1 MVKGLVCRYR
11 FSRPL
16 GALLGALPDVLS
28 IETHEFS
35 DVTTMQTARNGLMIH
50 ETARRKTIG
59 LLDSMMLEHVPIQH
73 STTMP
78 RLHPYASFWFPA
90 GLDLRV
96 SSMALSSTSPQAG
109 TRDGY
114 SR

>member
-1 MVKGLVCRYR
+1 M
-11 FSRPL
+11 
-16 GALLGALPDVLS
+16 LLGALPDVLS

-35 DVTTMQTARNGLMIH
+35 VVTTMQTARNGLMIH

-73 STTMP
+73 STSMP
-78 RLHPYASFWFPA
+78 RSHSYASFWFPA

-96 SSMALSSTSPQAG
+96 SSMALSSTSPLG
-109 TRDGY
+109 R
-114 SR
+114 